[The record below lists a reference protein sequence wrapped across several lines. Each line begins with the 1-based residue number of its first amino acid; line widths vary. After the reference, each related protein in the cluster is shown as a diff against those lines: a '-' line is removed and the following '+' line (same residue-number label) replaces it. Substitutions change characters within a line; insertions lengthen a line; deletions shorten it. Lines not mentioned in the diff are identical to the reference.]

1 MRNITK
7 ALVVLCGTVGLA
19 GCVIEDGDYVATSS
33 STTYYR
39 PAPTTYQSTRVKT
52 YYNAPA
58 PQQSTTVIVKEK
70 HRHSA
75 PSQPAAMGYQMPQQA
90 APAPSQPAAIGYQQ
104 PAQPQPGE
112 AVVTSQ
118 GPNNNDQNGT
128 PAAMGYQQPA
138 GDQPAA
144 MGYSN

>member
-1 MRNITK
+1 MRTLTK
-7 ALVVLCGTVGLA
+7 ALIVICGSIGLA
-19 GCVIEDGDYVATSS
+19 GCVIDDSDYVATSS

-39 PAPTTYQSTRVKT
+39 PAPATYQTTRVKT
-52 YYNAPA
+52 YYNAPAPA

-75 PSQPAAMGYQMPQQA
+75 PSQPAAIGYQMPAQA

-112 AVVTSQ
+112 AVITGR
-118 GPNNNDQNGT
+118 GPSSGDDNNGT
-128 PAAMGYQQPA
+128 PAAMGY
-138 GDQPAA
+138 
-144 MGYSN
+144 SN